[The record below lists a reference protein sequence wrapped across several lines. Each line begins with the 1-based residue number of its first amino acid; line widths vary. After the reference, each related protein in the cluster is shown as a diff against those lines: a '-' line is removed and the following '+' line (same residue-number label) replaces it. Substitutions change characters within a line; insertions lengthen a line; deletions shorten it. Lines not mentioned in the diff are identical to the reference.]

1 MRYESG
7 QIYWACREE
16 EEEED
21 QQRQRNNYQEKKM
34 IYVLC
39 LWKLKLIN
47 DYQANLNSLSSLL
60 STSSGEVTDM
70 EIIDKSRRELPT

>member
-1 MRYESG
+1 
-7 QIYWACREE
+7 
-16 EEEED
+16 
-21 QQRQRNNYQEKKM
+21 M